1 MNMYILRQLMFTAAT
16 DTTYTTLVWAMAELI
31 NHPHE
36 MRRV

>member
-1 MNMYILRQLMFTAAT
+1 LIDRYVQDMFAAAI
-16 DTTYTTLVWAMAELI
+16 DTTYTSLVWAMAELI